1 MARFPE
7 PEADLDWRSPA
18 ASRSAQLPRRVAA
31 SASAV
36 SRPDSSDRDPPA
48 RSMNVSSFGAARRR
62 HPASGRGVDPGEVAV
77 TAGVSSAMYSA
88 FEDRFRGSRGEVAR
102 RLSVYLPVLDKAGV
116 RDAESPVLDLG
127 CGRGE
132 WLELLGQHEYAAR
145 GVDLNEEFVVHGQQR
160 GMDLVHADAVEY
172 LSSQPEGSCAAVT
185 AFHVVEHLPPGRL
198 VDLLAQTHR
207 VLRPGGIVILET
219 PNPENHKVGACDF
232 YLDPTHVTPLPPAL
246 LKFLAEQAGF
256 TSAWVARV
264 NADVIG
270 VPLDGVPEDAP
281 NAPQVNAAIYLLNQ
295 MALSAP
301 DYAIIAQKGG
311 GMTSIAGSAEL
322 DRLCGPEPM
331 DVTNFRR
338 LRAEARAQEAE
349 FQFAAADARAQEA
362 EAQFAAILAGA
373 SWRITRPL
381 RWAKRTVLRL
391 ARPAG
396 SVRRARPWLKSR
408 AKVIIGHPMRWLLAR
423 PHMGPVVD
431 RQLAHVPSVDRRVRA
446 AVREVSRSSIPTGP
460 AVDTVPSDLEH
471 LSVSAREVFADLQ
484 RTLERR
490 DP

>member
-1 MARFPE
+1 
-7 PEADLDWRSPA
+7 
-18 ASRSAQLPRRVAA
+18 
-31 SASAV
+31 
-36 SRPDSSDRDPPA
+36 
-48 RSMNVSSFGAARRR
+48 
-62 HPASGRGVDPGEVAV
+62 V

-362 EAQFAAILAGA
+362 EFQFAAADARAQEAEFQFAAAEARAQEAEFQFAAAEARAQEAEFQFAAADARAQEAEAQFAAILAGA

>member
-1 MARFPE
+1 
-7 PEADLDWRSPA
+7 
-18 ASRSAQLPRRVAA
+18 
-31 SASAV
+31 
-36 SRPDSSDRDPPA
+36 
-48 RSMNVSSFGAARRR
+48 
-62 HPASGRGVDPGEVAV
+62 
-77 TAGVSSAMYSA
+77 MYSA

-301 DYAIIAQKGG
+301 DYAIIA
-311 GMTSIAGSAEL
+311 
-322 DRLCGPEPM
+322 
-331 DVTNFRR
+331 
-338 LRAEARAQEAE
+338 
-349 FQFAAADARAQEA
+349 
-362 EAQFAAILAGA
+362 
-373 SWRITRPL
+373 
-381 RWAKRTVLRL
+381 
-391 ARPAG
+391 
-396 SVRRARPWLKSR
+396 
-408 AKVIIGHPMRWLLAR
+408 
-423 PHMGPVVD
+423 
-431 RQLAHVPSVDRRVRA
+431 RRVA
-446 AVREVSRSSIPTGP
+446 G
-460 AVDTVPSDLEH
+460 
-471 LSVSAREVFADLQ
+471 
-484 RTLERR
+484 
-490 DP
+490 